1 MKKLSLVFALLLMC
15 MCATAQITWNVKAGV
30 GIATF
35 AGDSGDGNSKMKLG
49 WKVGVGIE
57 KPLSANWLIMPS
69 LEFKQKG
76 SAWEGQ
82 ETYYDYE
89 EHYYSYEDV
98 VTLNYL
104 QLPILG
110 AYRTRLND
118 DFNLTLKAGPYLAY
132 ALSGDYE
139 WSDNEGDNGSADIF
153 GKEMELEG
161 LESSRFDFG
170 LALGADV
177 EYHRFV
183 VGAEA
188 EFGFIP
194 CFKNTE
200 DNISIRNIS
209 AYITVGYKF

>member
-1 MKKLSLVFALLLMC
+1 MKKFSLVFALLLMC

-30 GIATF
+30 GIATL
-35 AGDSGDGNSKMKLG
+35 SGLNDEGSKKMKLG

-76 SAWEGQ
+76 TAWEYSDP
-82 ETYYDYE
+82 EYDEYG
-89 EHYYSYEDV
+89 STS

-118 DFNLTLKAGPYLAY
+118 EINLTFKAGPYLAY
-132 ALSGDYE
+132 ALSGDAEDTWSYE
-139 WSDNEGDNGSADIF
+139 GETESDNYDIF
-153 GKEMELEG
+153 DISEEDVK
-161 LESSRFDFG
+161 SSRFDLG

-183 VGAEA
+183 VGIEA

-194 CFKNTE
+194 LLKNKVN
-200 DNISIRNIS
+200 DINIRNIS
-209 AYITVGYKF
+209 AYVTVGYKF